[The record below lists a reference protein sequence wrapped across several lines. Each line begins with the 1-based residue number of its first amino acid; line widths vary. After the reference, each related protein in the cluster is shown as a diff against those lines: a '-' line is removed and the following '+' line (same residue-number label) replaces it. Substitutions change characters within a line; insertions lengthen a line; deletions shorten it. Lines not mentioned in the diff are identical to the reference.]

1 MKKTWKWILGILI
14 VLVVATLMA
23 TPFVLRSALG
33 AGFSANLPARAW
45 MRNPGADN
53 LPRDFDGGPGL
64 MPRNWQ
70 RNNPRSFGGDFG
82 HMSPRMGGGFS
93 RFGGFTPFG
102 MGFFFLGGLLRL
114 IPLALL
120 GLLGYGLYQ
129 MGKRAGARSI
139 PAPAPVSTVAPPPEA
154 PAE

>member
-14 VLVVATLMA
+14 VLVVATLVA

-93 RFGGFTPFG
+93 RFGGHT
-102 MGFFFLGGLLRL
+102 FLSSTTVREIAMLDGDISSMVPPHVEAALKRK
-114 IPLALL
+114 LL
-120 GLLGYGLYQ
+120 GMSDIQ
-129 MGKRAGARSI
+129 R
-139 PAPAPVSTVAPPPEA
+139 PANALRD
-154 PAE
+154 